1 MIKWKVHTSLQAK
14 MICSLVAAV
23 LCAVFVFV
31 AGLVVETCYINYYY
45 LRDDVTFQRN
55 INHLAALQSYVETNA
70 VLSTDTNAISHWTV
84 QEKFVYLL
92 FYDETDA
99 FAFSAGW
106 WGIDNEVPS
115 GEPGETAN
123 LFPVYF
129 SDRPMMVEIYDY
141 SEYKVQ
147 EIWDAVLLML
157 SGIVFLLVMLVYS
170 QRLTQR
176 IMRLSKEVERMGG
189 NHLEGEITKKGND
202 EISLLAMDIDHMR
215 QKILEQMKSEQ
226 RAVQANT
233 DLITAISH
241 DIRTPLTA
249 LLGYLDLAVEGQYDS
264 EQTLRQ
270 YLHTSREKAL
280 QLKAM
285 TDELFQYFLVFG
297 REKLPL
303 QLERYRAEILLEQ
316 ILGEHCAQLQMNGF
330 RVKMILP
337 PCGELCVDVKYLR
350 RVFDN
355 LFSNIE
361 KYAERSKP
369 VAVLVEPRE
378 NQLHICICN
387 TISSQP
393 SRTASTKI
401 GLKSARAIMEQM
413 QGKLLTT
420 EDKKHFVVEAILPL
434 ASARPA
440 QHEDEKNDV
449 SDES

>member
-1 MIKWKVHTSLQAK
+1 M
-14 MICSLVAAV
+14 
-23 LCAVFVFV
+23 
-31 AGLVVETCYINYYY
+31 
-45 LRDDVTFQRN
+45 
-55 INHLAALQSYVETNA
+55 
-70 VLSTDTNAISHWTV
+70 
-84 QEKFVYLL
+84 
-92 FYDETDA
+92 
-99 FAFSAGW
+99 
-106 WGIDNEVPS
+106 
-115 GEPGETAN
+115 
-123 LFPVYF
+123 
-129 SDRPMMVEIYDY
+129 
-141 SEYKVQ
+141 YK
-147 EIWDAVLLML
+147 
-157 SGIVFLLVMLVYS
+157 
-170 QRLTQR
+170 R
-176 IMRLSKEVERMGG
+176 
-189 NHLEGEITKKGND
+189 
-202 EISLLAMDIDHMR
+202 
-215 QKILEQMKSEQ
+215 
-226 RAVQANT
+226 
-233 DLITAISH
+233 
-241 DIRTPLTA
+241 
-249 LLGYLDLAVEGQYDS
+249 
-264 EQTLRQ
+264 QTLRQ

-330 RVKMILP
+330 RVKTILP

-420 EDKKHFVVEAILPL
+420 EAVSYTHLL
-434 ASARPA
+434 GRPA
-440 QHEDEKNDV
+440 DPCDCGSRKVNK
-449 SDES
+449 